1 MKPMIKRAWVPL
13 CLSLFF
19 LFAHAGGVRQATAVK
34 QQNPTGDGE
43 LHAPATAEP
52 PEPVGVTATESM
64 SFQLLDAK
72 GRVLGQTHDLLCD
85 LASGDVSYIIFD
97 LKEADLSHKGYYPV
111 PAGILGF
118 DQARKSYVIDISGM
132 EAFQNATAIGGEISP
147 GAFIQSDINLQQIN
161 TFWVNEGVRPPTGL
175 RKGRSLPKEP
185 GVYTLGFRIL
195 PGGNASFRGLKGYDV
210 INPIGHKIGKVDN
223 LLYNPFSEKIYYLF
237 VRFEDIADKKEIYP
251 FPLDAFTLNFSNRTI
266 TFDLDRDLLIFD
278 PAISTGQWEKVA
290 HRDWIEQVHNYWR
303 KASPVAAL
311 RRGMHIV
318 PQTVMRETSLL
329 GTEVFN
335 FQNQTL
341 GRIKDFVISSNGNIP
356 YAITE
361 VDDRW
366 CFIPTTAITIDRFH
380 RLALVDISKSRL
392 TALSSY
398 EPGALPDLNI
408 SDWDSEMRA
417 FWLSELGLKADEMS
431 PNLIISETPA
441 MTAARKQNFLAS
453 AVREYTVRG
462 SEGETLGD
470 IEDLM
475 LNMEEAD
482 AAYIVIAVGG
492 FLDIG
497 EKLFPIPVKAVSI
510 MTGKD
515 VVLNINRKMLDQAP
529 GFSSNQWLIMES
541 PAQREKV
548 SDYWKNILR

>member
-1 MKPMIKRAWVPL
+1 
-13 CLSLFF
+13 
-19 LFAHAGGVRQATAVK
+19 
-34 QQNPTGDGE
+34 
-43 LHAPATAEP
+43 
-52 PEPVGVTATESM
+52 
-64 SFQLLDAK
+64 
-72 GRVLGQTHDLLCD
+72 
-85 LASGDVSYIIFD
+85 
-97 LKEADLSHKGYYPV
+97 
-111 PAGILGF
+111 
-118 DQARKSYVIDISGM
+118 
-132 EAFQNATAIGGEISP
+132 
-147 GAFIQSDINLQQIN
+147 
-161 TFWVNEGVRPPTGL
+161 
-175 RKGRSLPKEP
+175 
-185 GVYTLGFRIL
+185 
-195 PGGNASFRGLKGYDV
+195 
-210 INPIGHKIGKVDN
+210 
-223 LLYNPFSEKIYYLF
+223 
-237 VRFEDIADKKEIYP
+237 
-251 FPLDAFTLNFSNRTI
+251 
-266 TFDLDRDLLIFD
+266 
-278 PAISTGQWEKVA
+278 
-290 HRDWIEQVHNYWR
+290 
-303 KASPVAAL
+303 
-311 RRGMHIV
+311 
-318 PQTVMRETSLL
+318 MRETSLL

-441 MTAARKQNFLAS
+441 MTAGRKQNFLAS

-470 IEDLM
+470 IEDL
-475 LNMEEAD
+475 LFNMEEAD

-497 EKLFPIPVKAVSI
+497 EKLFPIPVQAVSI

-541 PAQREKV
+541 SGQREKV
-548 SDYWKNILR
+548 SDYWKNIL